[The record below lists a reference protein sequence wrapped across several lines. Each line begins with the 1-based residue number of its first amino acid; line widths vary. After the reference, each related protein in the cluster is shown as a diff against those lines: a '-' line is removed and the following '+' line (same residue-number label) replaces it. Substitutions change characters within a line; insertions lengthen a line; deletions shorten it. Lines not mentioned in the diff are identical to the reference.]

1 MGLNLEILRTSGE
14 TRNAAAPVN
23 RIPLE
28 VTNRFPVVEANLN
41 LEIREISTMLS
52 VEAKEAE
59 KSQPQTSKNGFE
71 PFINGDKNSKD
82 NLFINL
88 YGGNFSQKMELNRK
102 GVEKALKIAHLDGQV
117 FLTSLSPNRQK
128 AIEANPDG
136 SVSAKRF
143 LLFEEKIEENQ
154 KNNPLSKVV
163 AVPQGWRIEVNDTR
177 ITQELTE
184 KKIGG
189 NKLQR
194 AFIRRFNRAFKEGLF
209 ECVWR
214 EKMSSEKNKHFNET
228 VFFSLLPILTQAGAY
243 FLVKDALLA
252 VAVGL
257 VIVSNG
263 IFNSVGKLATKD
275 IRNLENELKEVNP
288 SFSPRRFSFLRQNFD
303 SFWEYFM
310 PLVEV
315 DKVIETFVYLESKGR
330 TLVRQTPEE
339 K

>member
-1 MGLNLEILRTSGE
+1 MPE
-14 TRNAAAPVN
+14 TGMIFPPVSPRSFETEVN
-23 RIPLE
+23 IFPTKETDAKARIHELS
-28 VTNRFPVVEANLN
+28 R
-41 LEIREISTMLS
+41 MLFAES
-52 VEAKEAE
+52 KAKKEADE
-59 KSQPQTSKNGFE
+59 KLQEKATRPDGFE
-71 PFINGDKNSKD
+71 PFINGEENGDS
-82 NLFINL
+82 NLFVNL

-102 GVEKALKIAHLDGQV
+102 GVEKALKIARLDGQV
-117 FLTSLSPNRQK
+117 FLTSLSPNRQR

-143 LLFEEKIEENQ
+143 LLFGKKIEENQ
-154 KNNPLSKVV
+154 ENNPLSQVV

-184 KKIGG
+184 KKIGDD
-189 NKLQR
+189 KLQR

-228 VFFSLLPILTQAGAY
+228 VFFSLLPILIYAGVY
-243 FLVKDALLA
+243 FFVKGPSLP
-252 VAVGL
+252 VAVGA
-257 VIVSNG
+257 VILTYG
-263 IFNSVGKLATKD
+263 IYNSLGKLTTKG
-275 IRNLENELKEVNP
+275 IRDLENVLKEDDP
-288 SFSPRRFSFLRQNFD
+288 SFSPGRSSFLRQNFD
-303 SFWEYFM
+303 SFSEYFM

-330 TLVRQTPEE
+330 TLVRQTREE